1 MRENSGVGSTGDKA
15 EGLQR
20 YLNDLATFRLF
31 AAVGAFIAAI
41 APAVMATADDTVLR
55 GSVSDYWNLE
65 PNYYFWLPFTLA
77 AGFLLLDALF
87 SYVPVYRRAFGGRW
101 YNVVL
106 GLALLGLTWFDIE
119 NEPGIHYPAAWVFF
133 LLFIAVI
140 AYTSALGWR
149 GRHIEQPGNSHNRQL
164 EIITAQ
170 VSLVFLGLL
179 ALSLLAWLTG
189 LIAFFFFEM
198 FALVNFSLYYIQGSV
213 KPFPYTHY
221 EFESKRLNSL
231 LRFFFIMKRRS

>member
-1 MRENSGVGSTGDKA
+1 M
-15 EGLQR
+15 
-20 YLNDLATFRLF
+20 
-31 AAVGAFIAAI
+31 
-41 APAVMATADDTVLR
+41 
-55 GSVSDYWNLE
+55 
-65 PNYYFWLPFTLA
+65 
-77 AGFLLLDALF
+77 DALF

-133 LLFIAVI
+133 LLFIAVT

-189 LIAFFFFEM
+189 LITFLFLRDVCSREL
-198 FALVNFSLYYIQGSV
+198 FALLHSGVSKAVSVHSLRVREQAV
-213 KPFPYTHY
+213 
-221 EFESKRLNSL
+221 ESTAQVL
-231 LRFFFIMKRRS
+231 LHNEATVLS